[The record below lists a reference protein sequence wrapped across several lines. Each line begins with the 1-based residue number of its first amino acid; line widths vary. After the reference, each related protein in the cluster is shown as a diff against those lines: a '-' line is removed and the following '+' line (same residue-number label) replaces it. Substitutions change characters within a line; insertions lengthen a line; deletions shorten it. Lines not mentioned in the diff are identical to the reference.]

1 MSTTTFVSD
10 SQFSLRFTLYVFR
23 RYTKCQEKPTVQT
36 FHISDHK
43 QEDSGHKHHLP
54 EISGVLLTGLKYL
67 LGGFAILAL
76 PFIVLKA
83 LLLPLKFFLFFK
95 AFALAKTFFFF
106 TFLYRLLKW
115 NRTFR
120 PFNPVFNPIRPINRF
135 PLLPGKNKDR
145 LQTIK
150 DLLNSEDANELEA
163 DYDKSED
170 EDSVLSKENAEMPM
184 LLDDSA
190 MNSSEVGEE
199 IVQNLVKLIKLK
211 NKNW

>member
-1 MSTTTFVSD
+1 M
-10 SQFSLRFTLYVFR
+10 
-23 RYTKCQEKPTVQT
+23 
-36 FHISDHK
+36 
-43 QEDSGHKHHLP
+43 
-54 EISGVLLTGLKYL
+54 LLTGLKYL

-83 LLLPLKFFLFFK
+83 LLLPLKFLLFFK
-95 AFALAKTFFFF
+95 AFALAKTFFFI
-106 TFLYRLLKW
+106 TFLFRLLKW
-115 NRTFR
+115 NRR
-120 PFNPVFNPIRPINRF
+120 IYGFNPILNRPINRF
-135 PLLPGKNKDR
+135 PLIPGKNKDR

-170 EDSVLSKENAEMPM
+170 DDDTVMSKENAEMPM
-184 LLDDSA
+184 LLNDSSL
-190 MNSSEVGEE
+190 NSSEVGEE

>member
-1 MSTTTFVSD
+1 M
-10 SQFSLRFTLYVFR
+10 
-23 RYTKCQEKPTVQT
+23 QT
-36 FHISDHK
+36 FHISDHQSK
-43 QEDSGHKHHLP
+43 DDGKHHLP

-83 LLLPLKFFLFFK
+83 LLLPLKFFLFLK
-95 AFALAKTFFFF
+95 AFALAKTFFLM
-106 TFLYRLLKW
+106 TLLMRFLRFKRRVY
-115 NRTFR
+115 NATH
-120 PFNPVFNPIRPINRF
+120 PFNPIPPF
-135 PLLPGKNKDR
+135 PFPAKGNKSK

-150 DLLNSEDANELEA
+150 DILENEDTIDEDDI

-170 EDSVLSKENAEMPM
+170 DDAVMSKENPEFSK
-184 LLDDSA
+184 LYESQL
-190 MNSSEVGEE
+190 NSSEVGEE